1 MSAIKNIIKSLILY
15 VTNIPHIFSFLLF
28 KLKYKDCRSRL
39 DSCGNYFINTNDF
52 RHDLPVY
59 SCGVGGNIE
68 FDIEINN
75 KTNAKV
81 YLFDFTPGV
90 PEYIEECNLSDDFH
104 FEEVG
109 IWNQDTEIEIPY
121 ILSKFGNVKTMS
133 ITNIHDFNLTMK
145 RPVKRIPT
153 LMKQFGHKEIGVLKL
168 DIEGAA
174 LSVLEDCQNEKIFP
188 NIILGE
194 IERDP
199 KDPKQFTKQFNALIA
214 NLKGIGYEVYIDTSD
229 IRRFFSSIE
238 IYCVKK

>member
-1 MSAIKNIIKSLILY
+1 MNS
-15 VTNIPHIFSFLLF
+15 SFAF
-28 KLKYKDCRSRL
+28 
-39 DSCGNYFINTNDF
+39 
-52 RHDLPVY
+52 
-59 SCGVGGNIE
+59 
-68 FDIEINN
+68 
-75 KTNAKV
+75 
-81 YLFDFTPGV
+81 
-90 PEYIEECNLSDDFH
+90 
-104 FEEVG
+104 
-109 IWNQDTEIEIPY
+109 
-121 ILSKFGNVKTMS
+121 
-133 ITNIHDFNLTMK
+133 
-145 RPVKRIPT
+145 
-153 LMKQFGHKEIGVLKL
+153 KEIGVLKL